1 MSGRDLHQQLTKYL
15 TDVHSIE
22 EQALAQMR
30 RAPEIAGDPEIA
42 EAFSQ
47 HLHETE
53 RQEEQVRELL
63 EAADAEPS
71 KIKDIVG
78 RAGGVGMLLFAKF
91 QPDTPGKLVAHAY
104 SYEHMELAAYELL
117 RRVAER
123 AGNTQ
128 AVSVARAIGD
138 EERRMAE
145 RLESLFDRAVDA
157 SLRELDPDDL
167 GEQLRKYLADAH
179 AIEMQAIQMLER
191 APKITEPPE
200 LAHLYEEHLEE
211 TRGHEQRISD
221 RLEAIGGSTSMLKDA
236 GMRLGALN
244 WGGFFQAQPDTPAKL
259 AGFAYAFEHLEIG
272 GYEQLKRVAE
282 RTDDDETV
290 RTVDAILTEERAAAQ
305 KIAAQWDAA
314 IDASLA
320 QVVAA

>member
-1 MSGRDLHQQLTKYL
+1 MPDRTLEEQLTKYL

-22 EQALAQMR
+22 EQALTQMR
-30 RAPEIAGDPEIA
+30 RAPDIAGDPEIA

-53 RQEEQVRELL
+53 RQEERVRELL

-71 KIKDIVG
+71 TIKDIAG

-123 AGNTQ
+123 AGDQ
-128 AVSVARAIGD
+128 RVASVARDIGD
-138 EERRMAE
+138 EERRMAG

-157 SLRELDPDDL
+157 SLRELEPDDL
-167 GEQLRKYLADAH
+167 GEQLRKYFADAH

-191 APKITEPPE
+191 APTITEPQE
-200 LAHLYEEHLEE
+200 LARVYEEHLAE

-221 RLEAIGGSTSMLKDA
+221 RLEAIGGSTSLLKDA

-244 WGGFFQAQPDTPAKL
+244 WGAFFQAQPDTPAKL

-272 GYEQLKRVAE
+272 GYEQLKRVAQ
-282 RTDDDETV
+282 RADDSETI
-290 RTVDAILTEERAAAQ
+290 RIVDSILAEERAAAQ
-305 KIAAQWDAA
+305 KIAAYWDEA

-320 QVVAA
+320 QVAAA